1 MKKNSPIKFKRSPNM
16 IFLRLS
22 FLFFFLLATYWPL
35 CSQISYKYH
44 FKRIS
49 SKEGEFDGKL
59 NKGDEFGAGLELI
72 GDLDGDS
79 IPELAVGARLDD
91 DGDADHGAV
100 WILFLN
106 KDATVRREQKIS
118 FKEGGFMG
126 QLSEGGQFGSAIARM
141 GDLDGDSIPDIAVSE
156 PMASVGG
163 LRNGRIWLIYLNRDG
178 TVKGQVAISNTE
190 GNFTGKLGTD
200 YQFGRDL
207 VSLGDMDG
215 DTIPELAV
223 GAPMQ
228 DRVGPGAVWILF
240 LNRDGTVKR
249 EQKIGQGAGGFDG
262 TLAVADFFGVSLD
275 LLGDLNGDGTPDLV
289 VGAMGDNDAGTENGA
304 LYILFLNPD
313 GTVKAQQKI
322 SEIYGDFGGRL
333 DNGDRMGVSVATID
347 DVNGDGVRDIAVGS
361 YRDDGGGTNK
371 GAVWIMMLNQQGRVV
386 DHHKICESCPSFLG
400 EFSAKYEWAQAVAYI
415 GRLHEEGVSYFA
427 VSGTRDNEGGSSKGA
442 VWLLFR
448 AKPRASWVSGS
459 PANPGGGFMHFE
471 SDDREYVA
479 YNEAKLD
486 SLSQTVTEATYDLSE
501 YAENNLVFL
510 LDVSASMRSEEKLP
524 LLQAAFIRLLA
535 YMRPEDRISV
545 ITYSGNPSI
554 ELDALSAARRDS
566 IARTIANLK
575 SQGGTETFKALRVA
589 YELAQKNF
597 IAQGNNRIIL
607 ATDGG
612 FNIPELHEL
621 TDKYAS
627 SDIPLSVF
635 YFGKL
640 PEYKIINLHVLARRG
655 YGNCAFVSL
664 QSVNAALLREVKAVR
679 K

>member
-1 MKKNSPIKFKRSPNM
+1 MNS
-16 IFLRLS
+16 LRFRML
-22 FLFFFLLATYWPL
+22 FLLLLFLNGMVY
-35 CSQISYKYH
+35 SQISFKYH

-49 SKEGEFDGKL
+49 SKEGGFEGKL
-59 NKGDEFGAGLELI
+59 NKGDELGAGLALI

-91 DGDADHGAV
+91 DGAADHGAV
-100 WILFLN
+100 WILFMN
-106 KDATVRREQKIS
+106 KDATVRKEQKIS
-118 FKEGGFMG
+118 FKEGGFTG
-126 QLSEGGQFGSAIARM
+126 QLAEGGQFGSAIARM
-141 GDLDGDSIPDIAVSE
+141 GDLDGDTIPDIAVSE

-163 LRNGRIWLIYLNRDG
+163 LRNGRIWILYLNRDG
-178 TVKGQVAISNTE
+178 TVKSEVAISNTE
-190 GNFTGKLGTD
+190 GGFTGKLGTD

-207 VSLGDMDG
+207 VSLGDLDG
-215 DTIPELAV
+215 DTLPEIAV

-240 LNRDGTVKR
+240 LNREGTVKR
-249 EQKIGQGAGGFDG
+249 EQKIGEGVGGFTG
-262 TLAVADFFGVSLD
+262 SLAVADFFGVSLD
-275 LLGDLNGDGTPDLV
+275 LLGDLDGDGVPDLV

-304 LYILFLNPD
+304 VYILFLNRD

-333 DNGDRMGVSVATID
+333 DNGDRMGVSVAAID
-347 DVNGDGVRDIAVGS
+347 DVNADGVRDIAVGS

-386 DHHKICESCPSFLG
+386 DHHKICEGCPTFMG
-400 EFSAKYEWAQAVAYI
+400 EFPVKYEWGQSIEYI
-415 GRLHEEGVSYFA
+415 GRLHDEGVSYFA
-427 VSGTRDNEGGSSKGA
+427 VSGTQDNDGGMAKGA

-448 AKPRASWVSGS
+448 AKPRESWVSGS
-459 PANPGGGFMHFE
+459 PSNPGGGFMQFK

-479 YNEAKLD
+479 YNEARLD
-486 SLSQTVTEATYDLSE
+486 SLSHMVNDAAYDLSG

-510 LDVSASMRSEEKLP
+510 LDVSASMRSSDKLP

-566 IARTIANLK
+566 IAYTIANLQ
-575 SQGGTETFKALRVA
+575 SQGSTETLKALKVA
-589 YELAQKNF
+589 YELANKNF
-597 IAQGNNRIIL
+597 IPQGNNRIIL

-612 FNIPELHEL
+612 FDIPELHEL

-627 SDIPLSVF
+627 NNLPLSVF

-640 PEYKIINLHVLARRG
+640 PEYKIINLHILARRG
-655 YGNCAFVSL
+655 YGNCAFISL
-664 QSVNAALLREVKAVR
+664 ETVNAALLREVKSVR